1 MVTDLLRFTFSS
13 PLTRSQVDALAA
25 ATGMRIG
32 DIDNPYKDTP
42 GKGRFAGNVFI
53 FLGRDKQDGG
63 WYISAFSHDLTGADL
78 PAVAVV
84 RHRLRILMNSI
95 AAQWEDKSA
104 DLVATSDSD
113 DPDEGVGTA
122 QRTVSLGKGQR
133 GEAVTRPQV

>member
-53 FLGRDKQDGG
+53 FLGRDKQDGQ
-63 WYISAFSHDLTGADL
+63 WYISAFSHDVAGADL
-78 PAVAVV
+78 PAVAAV
-84 RHRLRILMNSI
+84 RHRLRTLMNSI
-95 AAQWEDKSA
+95 ATEWEDHSA
-104 DLVATSDSD
+104 DHVKASGGSNRGESKD
-113 DPDEGVGTA
+113 TA
-122 QRTVSLGKGQR
+122 QPAIEVELNAR
-133 GEAVTRPQV
+133 GGRA